1 MYREP
6 MPISH
11 ALAVLIDLEN
21 NNDNRMPRQT
31 PGMAKTGKE
40 MRTRMYCGDSR
51 AHECV
56 SAARG
61 WLLVMMNCVSWPLRN
76 PLASPL
82 GKAKHP
88 NPPGDSSR
96 TVLSL
101 SGRRDARK
109 MAAIYEITWG
119 NCRQLCAKS
128 MTGKRHLNYRKPVLR
143 GCLSMAF
150 MSSSETALLASRRT
164 LG

>member
-1 MYREP
+1 
-6 MPISH
+6 
-11 ALAVLIDLEN
+11 
-21 NNDNRMPRQT
+21 
-31 PGMAKTGKE
+31 

-88 NPPGDSSR
+88 NLPPAAQAA
-96 TVLSL
+96 LSCL
-101 SGRRDARK
+101 FQAGEMPER
-109 MAAIYEITWG
+109 W
-119 NCRQLCAKS
+119 L
-128 MTGKRHLNYRKPVLR
+128 
-143 GCLSMAF
+143 LSMK
-150 MSSSETALLASRRT
+150 
-164 LG
+164 